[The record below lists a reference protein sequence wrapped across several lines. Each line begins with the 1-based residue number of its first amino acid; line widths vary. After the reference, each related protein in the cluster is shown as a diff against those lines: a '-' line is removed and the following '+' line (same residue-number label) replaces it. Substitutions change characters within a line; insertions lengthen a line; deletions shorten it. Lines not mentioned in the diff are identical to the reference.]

1 MNNMARVKLAVAVR
15 DKAEHRSLT
24 NPLRHLPSSVTR
36 LGTEQELPGGCFML
50 IRRVPMTSS
59 SGLPRPGT
67 VSPWLHLAAPR
78 GTQGGGY
85 LTGGTAFGVGK
96 LGEVTTWKA
105 MKCALKTG
113 GGPVAP
119 PVAPPS
125 PPRITRRTRT
135 PPLTWTFLS
144 ALGGSRTPNLLI
156 RSQTLYPLG
165 YERNRHSLGAS

>member
-1 MNNMARVKLAVAVR
+1 MARVKLAVAVR

-24 NPLRHLPSSVTR
+24 DPLRHLPSSVTR
-36 LGTEQELPGGCFML
+36 LGTEHELPGGCFML

-78 GTQGGGY
+78 GTQGVDTSPAGRP
-85 LTGGTAFGVGK
+85 LEVGK
-96 LGEVTTWKA
+96 FGEVTTWKA

-125 PPRITRRTRT
+125 PLRITRRTRT

-165 YERNRHSLGAS
+165 YERNMHSLGASR

>member
-1 MNNMARVKLAVAVR
+1 
-15 DKAEHRSLT
+15 
-24 NPLRHLPSSVTR
+24 
-36 LGTEQELPGGCFML
+36 ML

-67 VSPWLHLAAPR
+67 VPPWLHLWLHLAAPR
-78 GTQGGGY
+78 GTQGVDTSPAGRP
-85 LTGGTAFGVGK
+85 LEVGK
-96 LGEVTTWKA
+96 LGEATTWKA

-125 PPRITRRTRT
+125 PLRITRRTRT

-165 YERNRHSLGAS
+165 YERNMHSLGASR